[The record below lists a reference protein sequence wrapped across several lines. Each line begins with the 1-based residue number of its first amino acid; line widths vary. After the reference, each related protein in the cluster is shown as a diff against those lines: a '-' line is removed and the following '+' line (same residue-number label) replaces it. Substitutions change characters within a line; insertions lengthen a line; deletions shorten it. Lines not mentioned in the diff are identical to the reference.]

1 MSSSSGPEDHDQ
13 PHLDVEAL
21 EETEQLE
28 HEEHRHAEAAL
39 GDIKVAKARSRRDG
53 WITAAWATPGTLW
66 LLFFLVAPLVMI
78 LLVSF
83 WTTDITGFKK
93 DFTLEAYRQ
102 LFGSLSYWNQM
113 KESFFVTC
121 IVVLACLIL
130 GFPIAYF
137 LSFKVKSLK
146 YQLALFIVITAPFLT
161 SYLIRITAWTYPV
174 MGRQGALNQLLEKL
188 GLIDDAVIN
197 PFSTYSVTL
206 AMIQLYILM
215 MISPIFFLLAQV
227 DRSSLEAA
235 RDLGASWFKSFREV
249 IVPQAMPGIVIG
261 SIFVFVLAM
270 GDYGTYRVVGA
281 GQVSSVSLI
290 VQNNVVGLQYPL
302 AAASAVFLVV
312 AMMLGVFALLQFAKL
327 REEL

>member
-1 MSSSSGPEDHDQ
+1 MSSSSGPDGHEG
-13 PHLDVEAL
+13 PVLDAEGLDEA
-21 EETEQLE
+21 EQLGR
-28 HEEHRHAEAAL
+28 EEYRNVEAAL
-39 GDIKVAKARSRRDG
+39 GDIQVAKARSRRQG
-53 WITAAWATPGTLW
+53 LITAAWAAPGTLW
-66 LLFFLVAPLVMI
+66 LAFFLVAPLVMI

-83 WTTDITGFKK
+83 WTTDITGFTK
-93 DFTLEAYRQ
+93 DFTLESYRQ

-121 IVVLACLIL
+121 IVTVSCLL
-130 GFPIAYF
+130 FGFPIAYF
-137 LSFKVKSLK
+137 LSFKVKSIRN
-146 YQLALFIVITAPFLT
+146 QLALFIVITAPFLT
-161 SYLIRITAWTYPV
+161 SYLIRVTAWVYPV
-174 MGRQGALNQLLEKL
+174 MGSQGALNQLLQKI
-188 GLIDDAVIN
+188 GLTDSAVID
-197 PFSTYSVTL
+197 PFSKYSVTL

-227 DRSSLEAA
+227 DRSAIEAA

-249 IVPQAMPGIVIG
+249 IIPQAMPGIVIG
-261 SIFVFVLAM
+261 SIFVFVLTM

-302 AAASAVFLVV
+302 AAASAVFLVI
-312 AMMLGVFALLQFAKL
+312 AMMGGVFVLLRFAKL